1 MHGKIALEECWT
13 IPEELENNNPAKFMP
28 PGKGDNL
35 TTNLLDIHGERLQQ
49 MDENGVELMVLS
61 FNAANVQGFASKPLW
76 RHKPP

>member
-1 MHGKIALEECWT
+1 MHEKIALEESWT

-35 TTNLLDIHGERLQQ
+35 TTNLLDIHGQRLQQ

>member
-35 TTNLLDIHGERLQQ
+35 TTNLLDI
-49 MDENGVELMVLS
+49 MDKD
-61 FNAANVQGFASKPLW
+61 FNKWMRMAWS
-76 RHKPP
+76 